1 MYSNRIKNISLSPT
15 MRIAA
20 QAITMKQKNIDLI
33 DLSVG
38 EPDMPTPENIK
49 EAVCRALAA
58 NLTKYTINRGLLEL
72 RQAISDRLRQYY
84 QVTYDVDELIVS
96 NGAKQCLFN
105 IIMTLVNKGDQV
117 IIPGPYYPS
126 YAEMVKLADGVPIH
140 IMAREENNFKIQP
153 DELEQS
159 ISENTKAIILCNPS
173 NPTGA
178 VYSRVELSAL
188 AEVVKNKDLF
198 IISDEVYAKLIY
210 EGTNFCSISSVND
223 DLREKSI
230 VVTGVS
236 KSYAMTGWRIGYAA
250 GNREII
256 AAADKIQSHSTSN
269 ACTISQYAAL
279 EALSGPQDSVDQMR
293 KTFEERRNFILNML
307 NDIRGME
314 CVKPMGAFYVFPN
327 ISKYIKVKNSKI
339 RLENSGDFAQF
350 LLDKARVVV
359 VPGSAFG
366 SDDHIRISYSNSME
380 NIEEGMHR
388 ISEALSDFLP

>member
-20 QAITMKQKNIDLI
+20 QAVTMKQKNIDLI

-49 EAVCRALAA
+49 EAVRRALAA

-72 RQAISDRLRQYY
+72 RQAISDRLRQDY

-256 AAADKIQSHSTSN
+256 EAADKIQSHSTSN

-307 NDIRGME
+307 SDIRGME

-327 ISKYIKVKNSKI
+327 ISQYIKVKNSKI

-366 SDDHIRISYSNSME
+366 SDNHIRISYSNSID
-380 NIEEGMHR
+380 NIEEGLHR